1 MKYLLIVSINVLMFL
16 NLSIYAQENYL
27 QRAELISNTDSAI
40 QYIESKLAIRDIDTK
55 THTKLIYHLSSL
67 YNKKSRYYKSERIL
81 NEHLTELSKKDRMY
95 QIGLVYSQLGNT
107 FKLKREMPE
116 ALKYYLEAKDI
127 FEKIKSYSDLVRV
140 YVSLAEYFRSLS
152 EYPEGKKFI
161 QKAFTLY
168 HNKELKD
175 TSLLIGM
182 YGRFAAIQNESSPTD
197 SSIIL
202 SLQALEYAR
211 LTHDLNAQAISLNE
225 LGFSFKNRHMVDS
238 SRACYKM
245 AYKLWSQIGND
256 ADAVHALYNEA
267 LLLSHNDFKKEFVIP
282 YYENIISLVKNKQID
297 YPLDQV
303 FFELS
308 NCYFFMGDSLQCY
321 RIRQNY
327 YQALLDKRH
336 KLYDSEVQ
344 NIEEKYEN
352 EKYKKE
358 IIEVSNELKEKKNEV
373 LIISVS
379 LAILII
385 LLIVIAFLANRVNK
399 SNKILKI
406 KNKEKDI
413 LVQEVHH
420 RVKNNLQFI
429 NSLINMQI
437 NSNKSKTAIASLND
451 FSRRI
456 QSMALVH
463 EMLYNKD
470 EIAGIEIKNYF
481 QELISSL
488 NEMVTLNNIPI
499 QFRLSCDEMLIESN
513 KAMALGII
521 MSELVSNSIKYAFS
535 DTQTPIIEI
544 SYKLN
549 NQQATFIVRDNGSGA
564 DFNKEVRK
572 NKLGMR
578 LRDIFSRQLKGEYLF
593 NNDNGLVYTLT
604 FKI

>member
-1 MKYLLIVSINVLMFL
+1 MKYFLIVSINVLIFL
-16 NLSIYAQENYL
+16 NLTIYAQNNYL
-27 QRAELISNTDSAI
+27 QRAESIPNIDSAI
-40 QYIESKLAIRDIDTK
+40 QYIESKLIIKDIDT
-55 THTKLIYHLSSL
+55 TTRAKLICHLSSL

-81 NEHLTELSKKDRMY
+81 NELILELSKHDKTY
-95 QIGLVYSQLGNT
+95 LIGLVYTQLGNT
-107 FKLKREMPE
+107 YKLKRDMPE
-116 ALKYYLEAKDI
+116 ALKYYLEAVDI
-127 FEKIKSYSDLVRV
+127 FEKKKSYSDLAGV
-140 YVSLAEYFRSLS
+140 YVSLAEYFRSLGQHLD
-152 EYPEGKKFI
+152 GKRYI

-168 HNKELKD
+168 HDKVLKD
-175 TSLLIGM
+175 TSLLIRM

-197 SSIIL
+197 STITL
-202 SLQALEYAR
+202 SLQALKYAR
-211 LTHDLNAQAISLNE
+211 LANDLNAQAISLNE
-225 LGFSFKNRHMVDS
+225 LGFSFKNRRMIDS

-256 ADAVHALYNEA
+256 VDAVHALYNEA
-267 LLLSHNDFKKEFVIP
+267 MLLSHNYAKKEMIIP
-282 YYENIISLVKNKQID
+282 YYKTIINLVRDKHID

-321 RIRQNY
+321 RNRQNY
-327 YQALLDKRH
+327 FQALISKRQ
-336 KLYDSEVQ
+336 KLFDSEVQ

-358 IIEVSNELKEKKNEV
+358 IIEVSNELKEKKHEIILITSFLV
-373 LIISVS
+373 L
-379 LAILII
+379 LII
-385 LLIVIAFLANRVNK
+385 LLIIIAILASRINK
-399 SNKILKI
+399 TNKILKI

-456 QSMALVH
+456 QSMGLVH
-463 EMLYNKD
+463 EMLYNKG
-470 EIAGIEIKNYF
+470 EISGIEIKNYL
-481 QELISSL
+481 QELISTL
-488 NEMVTLNNIPI
+488 NEMVTSNNIPI
-499 QFRLSCDEMLIESN
+499 QFHLNCDNMIIESN

-521 MSELVSNSIKYAFS
+521 MSELVSNSIKYAFV
-535 DTQTPIIEI
+535 DTQPPTIDI
-544 SYKLN
+544 SYKVN
-549 NQQATFIVRDNGSGA
+549 NQQVTFVVRDNGVGT
-564 DFNKEVRK
+564 DFNKEVKK

-578 LRDIFSRQLKGEYLF
+578 LIDIFSRQLKGEYIF
-593 NNDNGLVYTLT
+593 NNDNGLVFTLT